1 TLSYTL
7 QEKKRG
13 AEFLFFSKKTRRIKD
28 SEYLHFLEV

>member
-1 TLSYTL
+1 
-7 QEKKRG
+7 

>member
-1 TLSYTL
+1 
-7 QEKKRG
+7 RG